1 MRRRFCI
8 RNFEGVYGMKKKILL
23 SLIGFLLIFS
33 LVFLLLQK
41 ILIPKW
47 DDALAATTDIEG
59 FYVPDE
65 NTYEFLKEMEV
76 PEIVFADLDGNVK
89 MMSLEEVEPYHPRR
103 RD

>member
-1 MRRRFCI
+1 MNEDIADTMVRIAMDAI
-8 RNFEGVYGMKKKILL
+8 RNSYVNHDGIAIV
-23 SLIGFLLIFS
+23 
-33 LVFLLLQK
+33 
-41 ILIPKW
+41 
-47 DDALAATTDIEG
+47 ADIEG